1 MAKRGNREQVM
12 EKMNE
17 NKIETAS
24 IFLLFKKS
32 VFEITALTIPFC
44 FLPIF
49 SIKIYTLIKDCLLS
63 LGHVINPDHQFHLN
77 LDRIDF

>member
-1 MAKRGNREQVM
+1 
-12 EKMNE
+12 MNE
-17 NKIETAS
+17 NKIGTAS
-24 IFLLFKKS
+24 IFLLIKKS
-32 VFEITALTIPFC
+32 VFEITALTISFC

-63 LGHVINPDHQFHLN
+63 LGDVINPDHQFDLN